1 MSPSL
6 GDLAQDL
13 ATSPNAVMIGPSNQ
27 ADGEVILFFFF
38 VLRSLYP
45 ACVPACMPACMP
57 ECGGEIGGTDNTI
70 PNSLC
75 WVCM

>member
-38 VLRSLYP
+38 RSPIAISSLCTSLY
-45 ACVPACMPACMP
+45 AGLYA
-57 ECGGEIGGTDNTI
+57 
-70 PNSLC
+70 
-75 WVCM
+75 